1 MKTRIISGVVAAA
14 IVVLFFVINIWF
26 SFTITF
32 ALSILSAFACYEIL
46 YNTKAVE
53 KKACVFAAMI
63 YSAAFVIL
71 SEVFSAD
78 ITILT
83 LAYIFLVVLFAL
95 CDHKSFEAHS
105 ITMALSMPI
114 LISFAFCF
122 LCKLTHTGEAGI
134 LTFFLLFNFSCT
146 SDIFAYFVGSAI
158 GKHKLAP
165 VISPKK
171 TIEGAIGGL
180 IGATLFTA
188 IICLVFEA
196 IYSVDINI
204 TALLIATPVLS
215 AIGIMGDL
223 FMSSIKRTYG
233 IKDYGNLMP
242 GHGGVL
248 DRLDSVLMVAPA
260 FVCFTQYVPIII

>member
-14 IVVLFFVINIWF
+14 IVVLLFVVNIYF
-26 SFTITF
+26 TLTITIS
-32 ALSILSAFACYEIL
+32 LSILSAFACYEIL
-46 YNTKAVE
+46 YNTKAVG
-53 KKACVFAAMI
+53 KKAPVFAAMI
-63 YSAAFVIL
+63 YSVAFVLL
-71 SEVFSAD
+71 SEAFSVD

-83 LAYIFLVVLFAL
+83 IAYIFVVVLFAL

-114 LISFAFCF
+114 LISFAFCY
-122 LCKLTHTGEAGI
+122 LCRLTHIGQAG
-134 LTFFLLFNFSCT
+134 LLPLFLLLNFSSI

-180 IGATLFTA
+180 VGATLFTA
-188 IICLVFEA
+188 IICFVFEA
-196 IYSVDINI
+196 IYSIDINI

-215 AIGIMGDL
+215 AIGMMGDL

-248 DRLDSVLMVAPA
+248 DRLDSILMVAPA

>member
-14 IVVLFFVINIWF
+14 IVLLLFVVNMWLPL
-26 SFTITF
+26 TITI
-32 ALSILSAFACYEIL
+32 ALSVLSAFACYEIL
-46 YNTKAVE
+46 YNTKAIK
-53 KKACVFAAMI
+53 KKAPVFVAMV

-71 SEVFSAD
+71 SEAVGTD

-83 LAYIFLVVLFAL
+83 LAYIFLVVLFAIF
-95 CDHKSFEAHS
+95 DHKSFEAHS

-122 LCKLTHTGEAGI
+122 LCRLTLVGEAG
-134 LTFFLLFNFSCT
+134 LLLLFLLLNFSSI
-146 SDIFAYFVGSAI
+146 SDIFAYFVGSAV

-165 VISPKK
+165 VVSPKK
-171 TIEGAIGGL
+171 TIEGAVGGL
-180 IGATLFTA
+180 VGATVFTA
-188 IICLVFEA
+188 IICIIFEA
-196 IYSVDINI
+196 IYPVNINMV
-204 TALLIATPVLS
+204 ALLIATPFLS
-215 AIGIMGDL
+215 AIGMMGDL

-260 FVCFTQYVPIII
+260 LVCFTQYVPIII